1 MVKSNGLLPT
11 LTEIL
16 EHRETPQKE
25 VRSPA
30 KECVESS
37 LAAQC
42 RAEREWYSAIAAVED
57 LLLERLNPP
66 CDESCQGIVLCSP
79 APFFSPR
86 SFPLRLKT
94 GVFTSEAFSSL
105 LKQQFQ
111 LPAAETPTS
120 IESLPQTTEYPLLP
134 IDPLATEQFCLI
146 LTQKFSFVM
155 VLGEDATNTP
165 TFQFS
170 FDPDTIHQA
179 WITLRSRLFLTN
191 PHQIQPLEAAIGQ
204 FSPLHPD
211 YKLVAQFTRHLLR
224 HLTDRPVPRPQQAI
238 TPNKQTSSF
247 NTTRT
252 ANAVKVSNPITEI
265 QEESL
270 PELELLQALTH
281 EIRTPLTTI
290 RMLTRVLLKQ
300 RCNLNADVVK
310 RLEIIDQECTE
321 QIRRMELIFR
331 AAEME
336 TAPLN
341 RENLQLIPISLE
353 QVFQQNIPHW
363 QKQAKRRN
371 ISLDFLLP
379 EKLPTILSNPGM
391 FDQVLTGLME
401 SLTRSL
407 PAGGQIRV
415 QVTTAGH
422 QLKLQLLSQDT
433 TLTNSLKSMGQLLM
447 FQPETGNL
455 SLNLDVTK
463 NLFNALGGKLIVR
476 QRPQQGEELTIF
488 LPLGNSGGEAS
499 QPIFV
504 QQI

>member
-11 LTEIL
+11 LSEIL
-16 EHRETPQKE
+16 EDCQTPQQE
-25 VRSPA
+25 VRSSTNARAGSPL
-30 KECVESS
+30 E
-37 LAAQC
+37 AQC
-42 RAEREWYSAIAAVED
+42 RAEREWYSAIAALED
-57 LLLERLNPP
+57 LLLERLNRDS
-66 CDESCQGIVLCSP
+66 DEPCQGIVLCAP
-79 APFFSPR
+79 APLFSPR
-86 SFPLRLKT
+86 SRPLRFKT
-94 GVFTSEAFSSL
+94 GIFTSETFSNL

-111 LPAAETPTS
+111 LPAAETSTPV
-120 IESLPQTTEYPLLP
+120 ESLPQIAEYPLLP
-134 IDPLATEQFCLI
+134 VDPLAAEQFCLI

-170 FDPDTIHQA
+170 FDPDTVHRA
-179 WITLRSRLFLTN
+179 WIALRSRLFLTN
-191 PHQIQPLEAAIGQ
+191 PHQVQPLQDAIAQ
-204 FSPLHPD
+204 FPPLHPN
-211 YKLVAQFTRHLLR
+211 YKLVTQFTRHLL
-224 HLTDRPVPRPQQAI
+224 HHMTDRPVAHSQP
-238 TPNKQTSSF
+238 TSSF
-247 NTTRT
+247 NATQTV
-252 ANAVKVSNPITEI
+252 NAVKVSNPIPEI
-265 QEESL
+265 PEESL

-300 RCNLNADVVK
+300 QCNLDADVVK
-310 RLEIIDQECTE
+310 RLEIIDQECTQ

-336 TAPLN
+336 TTPPN
-341 RENLQLIPISLE
+341 QKSLQLIPISLE

-371 ISLDFLLP
+371 INLDFLLP
-379 EKLPTILSNPGM
+379 EKLPTIVSNPGM
-391 FDQVLTGLME
+391 LDQVLTGLME

-407 PAGGQIRV
+407 PTGGQIRV

-433 TLTNSLKSMGQLLM
+433 TLTHSLKSMGQLLM

-488 LPLGNSGGEAS
+488 LPLGNSAGEAS
-499 QPIFV
+499 KPIFI